1 MQNQTAE
8 IDVAL
13 EEIIQCDLEVFMD
26 LLSERAFGRID
37 VQGIDYTMVALLDPH
52 TIRMRVIGAI
62 PVD

>member
-13 EEIIQCDLEVFMD
+13 EEIIQCDLEGFMD

-37 VQGIDYTMVALLDPH
+37 VHGIDYTMVALRDPN
-52 TIRMRVIGAI
+52 TIRMLVIGAI